1 MKVKGVKFM
10 RLRKLLVI
18 PFAIMLLLFVQGCTN
33 NNNLY
38 NKREKLA
45 TDEVKIK
52 ISDIS
57 NIAKFY
63 PVMVDNI
70 KMEVIAVKAS
80 DGTIRTAFNACQV
93 CADSGKGYYVQEG
106 DYLVCQNCG
115 NRFNKDQIGQVR
127 GGCNPVPITN
137 EFKIE
142 TEKNITVTKDT
153 IKKALPIF
161 KNWKI

>member
-1 MKVKGVKFM
+1 MKVKEVKFM
-10 RLRKLLVI
+10 KLRKILII

-115 NRFNKDQIGQVR
+115 TKFSIDQIGISKN
-127 GGCNPVPITN
+127 GCNPAPILDN
-137 EFKIE
+137 EKYEDNGILVIPKE
-142 TEKNITVTKDT
+142 TLVANKNLFIHS
-153 IKKALPIF
+153 
-161 KNWKI
+161 